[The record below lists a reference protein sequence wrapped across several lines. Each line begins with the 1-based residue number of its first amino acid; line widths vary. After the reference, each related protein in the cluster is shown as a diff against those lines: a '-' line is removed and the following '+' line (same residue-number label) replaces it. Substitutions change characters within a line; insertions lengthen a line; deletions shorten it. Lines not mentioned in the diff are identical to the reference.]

1 MRESGLGMTS
11 SDGRSLVAVG
21 VKPDARGQLNSVEND
36 PGCVKTQKIE
46 NATRMTFFS
55 SISKSN
61 VFSNWMPE
69 TVFDE

>member
-21 VKPDARGQLNSVEND
+21 VKPDARGPLNSVEND